1 MSIPGVALPTL
12 FVSHG
17 SPMFAVEPGTTGPVL
32 GAYAQSQLSGKALRG
47 VLVMSPHWMAAEPVV
62 MGHPKPDTWHDFGGF
77 PEVLYTLDYPAP
89 GAPDLALR
97 VQDLLADA
105 GINAPIDP
113 HRPRDHGAWV
123 PMMHLLPEARVPVI
137 QIALPT
143 HASPPV
149 LYAMGQALCGLKHE
163 GVLVVGSGSMT
174 HNLREFFTEPA
185 PQNSPPEPYVTAF
198 ARWVEQALVTQDRD
212 SLFDY
217 RQRAP
222 QAARAHP
229 TDEHWRTLYFA
240 LGAAQWGTAR
250 APSVHHLSREVMHRW
265 LAMDA
270 VAFHAPV

>member
-1 MSIPGVALPTL
+1 
-12 FVSHG
+12 
-17 SPMFAVEPGTTGPVL
+17 MFAVEPGTTGPAL
-32 GAYAQSQLSGKALRG
+32 RAYAKTQLSGEGLRG
-47 VLVMSPHWMAAEPVV
+47 VLVMSPHWMAPEPTI
-62 MGHPKPDTWHDFGGF
+62 MGHPAPDTWHDFGGF

-89 GAPDLALR
+89 GAPALAQR
-97 VQDLLADA
+97 VQALLADA
-105 GINAPIDP
+105 GHTAPIDP
-113 HRPRDHGAWV
+113 QRPRDHGAWV

-137 QIALPT
+137 QIALPS
-143 HASPPV
+143 HASPMA
-149 LYAMGQALCGLKHE
+149 LYAMGQALRSLKHE

-185 PQNSPPEPYVTAF
+185 EQNSPPEPYVTAF
-198 ARWVEQALVTQDRD
+198 ARWVEQTLEAQDRD

-240 LGAAQWGTAR
+240 LGAAEWGTGA
-250 APSVHHLSREVMHRW
+250 ASSVHYLSREVMHRW

-270 VAFHAPV
+270 VAFHAPA

>member
-1 MSIPGVALPTL
+1 MTTPRALPTL

-17 SPMFAVEPGTTGPVL
+17 SPMFAVEPGTTGPAL
-32 GAYAQSQLSGKALRG
+32 FAYAQSRFSGEDLRG
-47 VLVMSPHWMAAEPVV
+47 VLVMSPHWMAPEPLI
-62 MGHPKPDTWHDFGGF
+62 MGHSSPETWHDFGGF
-77 PEVLYTLDYPAP
+77 PEALYALKYPAP
-89 GAPDLALR
+89 GAPELAER
-97 VQDLLADA
+97 VQTFLTQA
-105 GINAPIDP
+105 GHRAPIDT

-123 PMMHLLPEARVPVI
+123 PLMHLLPAARVPVI

-143 HASPPV
+143 HASPLD
-149 LYAMGQALCGLKHE
+149 LYAMGQALRSLKRE

-174 HNLREFFTEPA
+174 HNLREFFSEPA
-185 PQNSPPEPYVTAF
+185 EHSSPPEPYVTAF
-198 ARWVEQALVTQDRD
+198 ARWVERALVAQDRD

-240 LGAAQWGTAR
+240 LGAAEWGTAL
-250 APSVHHLSREVMHRW
+250 APSVHYLSREVMHRW

-270 VAFHAPV
+270 VAFHAPA